1 MSAEAFQLY
10 LPPECKAYQRSIF
23 DVIRIFCPQF
33 TWAKEAEGKPYIRVI
48 EGTEGRLMLDYNGTI
63 YPIICPILTPNEQ
76 KRALKMALYQIC
88 RQQFQAP
95 DSHWGIL
102 TGIRPTKVVH
112 RFWDAGA
119 SAEEITQRLTKDYLL
134 DAEKAALLLRVTEL
148 QRPYL
153 HSAEEAQR
161 LVSIY
166 ISIPFCPT
174 KCLYCSFPSFT
185 LPRPQ
190 LLADYLH
197 NLEREITA
205 VGALLQEQG
214 YQVETIYIGGGTP
227 TTLSAAQLDH
237 LLAVIWQS
245 LGWQGFREFTVEAG
259 RPDTITAEKL
269 QTLRRWSVG
278 RISINPQTMW
288 EPTLKLIGRQHTVSD
303 ILEKYELARQ
313 IGFEAI
319 NMDLIIGLPQ
329 ERSEQFQYTLEAIG
343 RLQPENLTVHTLAV
357 KRASRLTIEQQDI
370 QSDASAVEDMHRY
383 LTHWLETQPY
393 TPYYLYRQ
401 KQMIAQLEN
410 VGYTLKG
417 HESLYNIQMMEERQH
432 ILGLGVGSA
441 SKYIHPQDWTL
452 DTVNNPKDL
461 LLYNERID
469 EIIEKKRARLTAL
482 TRNFS

>member
-1 MSAEAFQLY
+1 MSDEAFQLY
-10 LPPECKAYQRSIF
+10 LPPESKAYQRSIF

-33 TWAKEAEGKPYIRVI
+33 TWAKEAEGQPCICVI
-48 EGTEGRLMLDYNGTI
+48 EGPEGRLMLELNGTV
-63 YPIICPILTPNEQ
+63 YPIICPTLTPNEQ
-76 KRALKMALYQIC
+76 KRALKAALYQIC
-88 RQQFQAP
+88 RQHFQAP

-112 RFWDAGA
+112 RFWEAGL
-119 SAEEITQRLTKDYLL
+119 SAEEITERLTEEYLL
-134 DAEKAALLLRVTEL
+134 DEDKAALLLQVTEL

-153 HSAEEAQR
+153 HTAKEAQR

-190 LLADYLH
+190 LLNDYLH
-197 NLEREITA
+197 HLEQEITA
-205 VGALLQEQG
+205 VGIFLKEQG

-237 LLAVIWQS
+237 LLSVIWQS
-245 LGWQGFREFTVEAG
+245 LGWKGFREFTVEAG

-269 QTLRRWSVG
+269 KVLHAQSVG

-288 EPTLKLIGRQHTVSD
+288 EPTLKLIGRQHTIGD
-303 ILEKYELARQ
+303 ILEKYEMARQ

-329 ERSEQFQYTLEAIG
+329 ERLEQFQYTLDMIG
-343 RLQPENLTVHTLAV
+343 HLQPENLTVHTLAV
-357 KRASRLTIEQQDI
+357 KRASRLTIEQQDV
-370 QSDASAVEDMHRY
+370 QSDASAVEAMHQY
-383 LTHWLETQPY
+383 LTYWLKGQPY
-393 TPYYLYRQ
+393 MPYYLYRQ
-401 KQMIAQLEN
+401 KQMVAQLEN
-410 VGYTLKG
+410 VGYTLNG

-432 ILGLGVGSA
+432 ILGLGVGAA

-452 DTVNNPKDL
+452 ETVNNPKDL

-482 TRNFS
+482 ARNFS